1 MSITFFRLLNA
12 VGLMAVSLVLVIAFF
27 DQIVYG
33 DMPCPLCILERVGF
47 LGAAFALALNLKFGM
62 RPSHYA
68 VMILS
73 AFFGA
78 VISARH
84 TLLHI
89 VPGTGT
95 YGDAIMGLH
104 FYTWAFVVYAVIILG
119 GAVLMLFDSQFSAR
133 DAAGVV
139 HALPDR
145 DFSISWQAKFGLVII
160 AMAAF
165 LALANGVSTVLEC
178 STGLCPDNPVS
189 YMLLSK

>member
-1 MSITFFRLLNA
+1 MSISFSRFLNA
-12 VGLMAVSLVLVIAFF
+12 VGLLAVSLVLVVAFF

-47 LGAAFALALNLKFGM
+47 LGAAFGLALNLKFGI

-68 VMILS
+68 VMMLS

-104 FYTWAFVVYAVIILG
+104 FYTWAFVVYALIILG
-119 GAVLMLFDSQFSAR
+119 GAVLMLFDSQFSHQH
-133 DAAGVV
+133 AAGAA
-139 HALPDR
+139 HTLADR
-145 DFSISWQAKFGLVII
+145 GFATSWQAKLSLIII
-160 AMAAF
+160 AVAAF